1 MIEQLFSLIQN
12 ESQQEIINNPAIPN
26 EQNNLAVGLATES
39 IFGGLQNVLA
49 NGGLEQVMGLF
60 GGQNQQQGNGNSLG
74 ISMNNPL
81 VGGIAQNLVGQ
92 LMTRMGLSQTAA
104 NGIAGTLIPMVLGS
118 MVEKTTSS
126 ENNGFDING
135 LLGSLLGG
143 KSSAGNAVEL
153 PNRSGG
159 IDFGNILSKVQQSGG
174 LDIDGDGD
182 VDLQDIIAATSG
194 AASGVQR
201 NRQGGGGV
209 MDMIGGLLGG

>member
-1 MIEQLFSLIQN
+1 MIEQLFSLIQQ

-26 EQNNLAVGLATES
+26 EQNGLAVGLATES

-60 GGQNQQQGNGNSLG
+60 GNNQQGLNQQ
-74 ISMNNPL
+74 NPL
-81 VGGIAQNLVGQ
+81 VGGIIQNLIGQ
-92 LMTRMGLSQTAA
+92 FMTRLGLSQQSAT
-104 NGIAGTLIPMVLGS
+104 GIASALIPLVLGKL
-118 MVEKTTSS
+118 VGNTTST

-143 KSSAGNAVEL
+143 KSNHGNAVQI
-153 PNRSGG
+153 PGRDNG
-159 IDFGNILSKVQQSGG
+159 IDFGGLLSKVTQGGG

-194 AASGVQR
+194 AATNVQR
-201 NRQGGGGV
+201 NRQGGANV
-209 MDMIGGLLGG
+209 MDLIGGLLGR

>member
-12 ESQQEIINNPAIPN
+12 ESQKEIINNPEIPN
-26 EQNNLAVGLATES
+26 EQNGLAVGLATES

-60 GGQNQQQGNGNSLG
+60 GGGQNG
-74 ISMNNPL
+74 INANNPL
-81 VGGIAQNLVGQ
+81 VGGIVQNLIGQ
-92 LMTRMGLSQTAA
+92 FMTRLGLSQSSAS
-104 NGIAGTLIPMVLGS
+104 NIAGTLIPMVLGQL
-118 MVEKTTSS
+118 VGKTTST

-143 KSSAGNAVEL
+143 KSNHGTAVEL
-153 PNRSGG
+153 PNRNNG
-159 IDFGNILSKVQQSGG
+159 IDFGGLLSKVTQGGG

-194 AASGVQR
+194 AATNVQR
-201 NRQGGGGV
+201 NKQSSGM
-209 MDMIGGLLGG
+209 MDLIGGLLGG